1 MSDDST
7 MRVFISVDME
17 GATGLT
23 DPEDTLPDGADY
35 QRGRVFMTGDANA
48 AILGAYDGGAT
59 EVLVNDSHWTMRN
72 LLLEQLDPRAR
83 VIKGLQKP
91 MCMVQG
97 LDAAFHAAVFVGYH
111 SCAGTEHGV
120 LNHTLLGKEV
130 QNLLLNGD
138 PIGETR
144 LNALV
149 AGELGVPVAFVAG
162 DDTVCR
168 EARAVL
174 GADLPTYAVK
184 DGIDMLVASCL
195 HPEVTADGIRTGV
208 AGALRDLAAR
218 SPHVADGP
226 LTYTFEW
233 NSTTIAATCECIPG
247 VHKPTPRTTSYTVDL
262 PSQAMPVIVAQLLL
276 ALQVGQQGIY
286 S

>member
-1 MSDDST
+1 MK
-7 MRVFISVDME
+7 VFISVDME
-17 GATGLT
+17 GVTGLT
-23 DPEDTLPDGADY
+23 DPEDVLPDGADY
-35 QRGRVFMTGDANA
+35 ARGRVFMTGDANA
-48 AILGAYDGGAT
+48 AILGAYDAGAT

-72 LLLEQLDPRAR
+72 LLIENLDPRAR
-83 VIKGLQKP
+83 VIKGFQKP

-97 LDAAFHAAVFVGYH
+97 LDASFDAAVFVGYH

-130 QNLLLNGD
+130 QNLLLDGE

-144 LNALV
+144 LNALI

-162 DDTVCR
+162 DDAACS

-174 GADLPTYAVK
+174 GDDLPTYAVK
-184 DGIDMLVASCL
+184 DGLDMLVASCL
-195 HPEVTADGIRTGV
+195 HPAVTGEGIREGV
-208 AGALRDLAAR
+208 RGALQDLGR
-218 SPHVADGP
+218 REPHVAGGP

-233 NSTTIAATCECIPG
+233 NSTTIAAMCECIPG
-247 VHKPTPRTTSYTVDL
+247 VAKLTPRTTEYRASK
-262 PSQAMPVIVAQLLL
+262 PSEAMPVIVAQLLI
-276 ALQVGQQGIY
+276 ALQVGQQKIY

>member
-1 MSDDST
+1 MK
-7 MRVFISVDME
+7 VFVSVDME
-17 GATGLT
+17 GVTGIT
-23 DPEDTLPDGADY
+23 DPEDVLPDRADY

-48 AILGAYDGGAT
+48 AIRGAYDGGAT

-83 VIKGLQKP
+83 LIKGLQKP

-97 LDAAFHAAVFVGYH
+97 LDASFDAAVFVGYH

-130 QNLLLNGD
+130 QNLLLDGE

-144 LNALV
+144 LNALI

-168 EARAVL
+168 EAQAVL
-174 GADLPTYAVK
+174 GADLPTFAVK
-184 DGIDMLVASCL
+184 DGIDMLVACCL
-195 HPEVTADGIRTGV
+195 HPEVT
-208 AGALRDLAAR
+208 
-218 SPHVADGP
+218 
-226 LTYTFEW
+226 
-233 NSTTIAATCECIPG
+233 CIPG
-247 VHKPTPRTTSYTVDL
+247 VK
-262 PSQAMPVIVAQLLL
+262 ILL
-276 ALQVGQQGIY
+276 ALQVGQPGIY

>member
-1 MSDDST
+1 MK
-7 MRVFISVDME
+7 VFISVDME
-17 GATGLT
+17 GVTGVT
-23 DPEDTLPDGADY
+23 DPADVLPDGADY

-48 AILGAYDGGAT
+48 AILGAYDAGAT

-83 VIKGLQKP
+83 LIKGMEKP

-97 LDAAFHAAVFVGYH
+97 LDASFDAAVFIGYH
-111 SCAGTEHGV
+111 SCAGTEGGV

-162 DDTVCR
+162 DDKVCQ

-174 GADLPTYAVK
+174 GGDLPTYAVK
-184 DGIDMLVASCL
+184 DGFDMLVASCL
-195 HPEVTADGIRTGV
+195 HPQVTSNGIRDGV
-208 AGALRDLAAR
+208 ADALRNVSGR
-218 SPHVADGP
+218 EPHRP
-226 LTYTFEW
+226 ESELTYTFEW
-233 NSTTIAATCECIPG
+233 NSTTIASICECIPG
-247 VHKPTPRTTSYTVDL
+247 VAKPTPRTTEYRAGS
-262 PSQAMPVIVAQLLL
+262 PSEAMPVIVAQLLL
-276 ALQVGQQGIY
+276 ALQVGQQQIY